1 VIGEFII
8 FVANNAFKV
17 MSAAEKLLSPQDYL
31 QWERTA
37 EFRSEYRRGII
48 TMMAGAS
55 HNHNRVRDNLAGE
68 LYISLKRKS
77 CQYFGNDFRLWIP
90 DEEFYTYP
98 DLTIVCGKLELLDDE
113 FDTMLNPTTII
124 EVLSKSTA
132 QYDRS
137 EKFEYYRTIPSFRE
151 YVLVDSQRV
160 KIEVWRKLESPNVW
174 ALVQETSRL
183 SDSLQL
189 STVETSI
196 PLIDIYAQTVG
207 LMQVNS

>member
-1 VIGEFII
+1 
-8 FVANNAFKV
+8 

-37 EFRSEYRRGII
+37 EFRSEYHRGII

-55 HNHNRVRDNLAGE
+55 RNHNRVTANLGIE
-68 LYISLKRKS
+68 IGSRLKGKS
-77 CQYFGNDFRLWIP
+77 CQHFSQDFRLWIP

-207 LMQVNS
+207 LMQVNT

>member
-1 VIGEFII
+1 
-8 FVANNAFKV
+8 
-17 MSAAEKLLSPQDYL
+17 MSAVEQTLSPHDFL
-31 QWERTA
+31 QLERAA
-37 EFRSEYRRGII
+37 EFKSEYHRGVI

-68 LYISLKRKS
+68 LYISLKGRD

-113 FDTMLNPTTII
+113 FDTMLNPSTII

-160 KIEVWRKLESPNVW
+160 KMEVWRKLESPNVW
-174 ALVQETSRL
+174 ALVQETRRL
-183 SDSLQL
+183 DDILQL
-189 STVETSI
+189 EALDSPIALT
-196 PLIDIYAQTVG
+196 DIYAQTVG
-207 LMQVNS
+207 LMQMNP

>member
-1 VIGEFII
+1 
-8 FVANNAFKV
+8 

-37 EFRSEYRRGII
+37 EFRSEYHRGIV

-55 HNHNRVRDNLAGE
+55 RNHNRVTANLGIE
-68 LYISLKRKS
+68 IGSRLKGKS
-77 CQYFGNDFRLWIP
+77 CQHFSQDFRLWIP

-189 STVETSI
+189 STVQTSI

-207 LMQVNS
+207 LMQVNT

>member
-1 VIGEFII
+1 
-8 FVANNAFKV
+8 
-17 MSAAEKLLSPQDYL
+17 MSAVEQTLSPHDYL
-31 QWERTA
+31 QLERAA
-37 EFRSEYRRGII
+37 EFKSEYHRGTI
-48 TMMAGAS
+48 TLMAGAS
-55 HNHNRVRDNLAGE
+55 RNHNRVTANLGIE
-68 LYISLKRKS
+68 IGIRLKGKS
-77 CQYFGNDFRLWIP
+77 CQHFSQDFRLWIP

-113 FDTMLNPTTII
+113 FDTMLNPSTII

-174 ALVQETSRL
+174 ALVQETRRL
-183 SDSLQL
+183 DDVLQL
-189 STVETSI
+189 EALDSSI
-196 PLIDIYAQTVG
+196 PLTDIYAQTVG
-207 LMQVNS
+207 LMQMNS

>member
-1 VIGEFII
+1 
-8 FVANNAFKV
+8 

-37 EFRSEYRRGII
+37 EFRSEYHRGIV

-207 LMQVNS
+207 LMQVNT

>member
-1 VIGEFII
+1 
-8 FVANNAFKV
+8 
-17 MSAAEKLLSPQDYL
+17 MSAAEKILSPQDYL
-31 QWERTA
+31 QWERAA
-37 EFRSEYRRGII
+37 EFRSEYHRGII

-160 KIEVWRKLESPNVW
+160 KIEVWRKLESPHVW

-183 SDSLQL
+183 SDSLEL
-189 STVETSI
+189 STIDTPI

-207 LMQVNS
+207 LMEVNT

>member
-1 VIGEFII
+1 
-8 FVANNAFKV
+8 

-37 EFRSEYRRGII
+37 EFRSEYHRGIV

-183 SDSLQL
+183 SDSLQF

>member
-1 VIGEFII
+1 
-8 FVANNAFKV
+8 
-17 MSAAEKLLSPQDYL
+17 
-31 QWERTA
+31 
-37 EFRSEYRRGII
+37 
-48 TMMAGAS
+48 MMAGAS

-68 LYISLKRKS
+68 LYISLKGRG

-90 DEEFYTYP
+90 NEEFYTYP

-113 FDTMLNPTTII
+113 FDTMLNPSTII

-160 KIEVWRKLESPNVW
+160 KIEVWRKLESPSVW
-174 ALVQETSRL
+174 ALVQETRRL
-183 SDSLQL
+183 DDVLQL
-189 STVETSI
+189 EALDSPIALT
-196 PLIDIYAQTVG
+196 DIYAQTVG
-207 LMQVNS
+207 LMQMNP

>member
-1 VIGEFII
+1 
-8 FVANNAFKV
+8 

-207 LMQVNS
+207 LMQVNT

>member
-1 VIGEFII
+1 
-8 FVANNAFKV
+8 
-17 MSAAEKLLSPQDYL
+17 MSAVEQTLSPHDYL
-31 QWERTA
+31 QLERAA
-37 EFRSEYRRGII
+37 EFKSEYHRGVI

-68 LYISLKRKS
+68 LYIYLKGRG

-113 FDTMLNPTTII
+113 FDTMLNPSTII

-160 KIEVWRKLESPNVW
+160 KIEVWRKLESPSVW
-174 ALVQETSRL
+174 ALVQETRRL
-183 SDSLQL
+183 DDVLQL
-189 STVETSI
+189 EALDSPIALT
-196 PLIDIYAQTVG
+196 DIYAQTVG
-207 LMQVNS
+207 LMQMNP